1 MLGQILMVIGS
12 DDVRLDHC
20 QDTGVG
26 KGKYYSCN
34 IPLRDGITDDAY
46 KDIFEPVNPRH
57 ASRQLADL
65 LWSDD

>member
-1 MLGQILMVIGS
+1 MASSSLEQANCEYVARIA
-12 DDVRLDHC
+12 VRLLELMQL

-46 KDIFEPVNPRH
+46 KDVFEPVCP
-57 ASRQLADL
+57 AVPL
-65 LWSDD
+65 